1 MKKYVRVVLV
11 LVIGIFASAGAVAQV
26 STTRVS
32 AADKY
37 LISAKAGGV
46 NVTEGPVRI
55 TRVDGRSEVLLRGD
69 QIEIG
74 DKVETGANARAEILL
89 NPGSYLR
96 LGGDAAFEF
105 KSTSLDDLQINISKG
120 SAMFEV
126 FATERFRVN
135 LTTPKGEVAL
145 VDSGIYRVDLNP
157 DGAGTISVSEGTAI
171 VGNIIFTEVKAGHV
185 APIRRGSVK
194 VAKFD
199 RSKRDEL
206 AEWSK
211 NRAKDLAKMTA
222 ALNNSNMRNALAN
235 SFYRGSWNLYDSFG
249 LWVCDATRKCYFSPF
264 GRSCYSPYGYNYGPG
279 IGVQPGPSGIYL
291 HKDQKGTQGPVAT
304 GSRGQKGD
312 GPPPFTAIERQQQT
326 RSGFGY
332 GGSNGGGWPGAGD
345 PGSGRGS
352 QGDSRQ
358 TSTPAYNPPQT
369 VREIAPVNI
378 PSKTIKP

>member
-46 NVTEGPVRI
+46 NVTEGSVRI

-126 FATERFRVN
+126 FATEAFRVN
-135 LTTPKGEVAL
+135 LTTPKGEVA
-145 VDSGIYRVDLNP
+145 
-157 DGAGTISVSEGTAI
+157 
-171 VGNIIFTEVKAGHV
+171 
-185 APIRRGSVK
+185 
-194 VAKFD
+194 
-199 RSKRDEL
+199 
-206 AEWSK
+206 
-211 NRAKDLAKMTA
+211 
-222 ALNNSNMRNALAN
+222 
-235 SFYRGSWNLYDSFG
+235 
-249 LWVCDATRKCYFSPF
+249 
-264 GRSCYSPYGYNYGPG
+264 
-279 IGVQPGPSGIYL
+279 
-291 HKDQKGTQGPVAT
+291 
-304 GSRGQKGD
+304 
-312 GPPPFTAIERQQQT
+312 
-326 RSGFGY
+326 
-332 GGSNGGGWPGAGD
+332 
-345 PGSGRGS
+345 
-352 QGDSRQ
+352 
-358 TSTPAYNPPQT
+358 
-369 VREIAPVNI
+369 
-378 PSKTIKP
+378 